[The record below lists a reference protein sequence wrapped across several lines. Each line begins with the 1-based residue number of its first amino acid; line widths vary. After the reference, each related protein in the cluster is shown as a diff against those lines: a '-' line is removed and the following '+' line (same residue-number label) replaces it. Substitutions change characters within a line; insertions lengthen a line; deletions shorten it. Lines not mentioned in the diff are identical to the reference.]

1 MGEWN
6 SLTLRGSFERNL
18 KDIFEPLGVT
28 RGVIRKG
35 HPEDNA
41 FVERSHRTDDE
52 EFYIPYLTT
61 IKNEDDL
68 LKRALWWQNMY
79 NLHRPHQGI
88 DDLTPYEKLRSL
100 GYTTPEAICLLP
112 PLILDSVCC
121 LKPFQV
127 KVKSVQDHL
136 DHYLFLN

>member
-1 MGEWN
+1 MRN
-6 SLTLRGSFERNL
+6 STSLRLS
-18 KDIFEPLGVT
+18 
-28 RGVIRKG
+28 
-35 HPEDNA
+35 
-41 FVERSHRTDDE
+41 
-52 EFYIPYLTT
+52 T

-100 GYTTPEAICLLP
+100 GYTTPEAIYLLP

-136 DHYLFLN
+136 DHYPGRRFEKERGKILFFLANLSYFFRSFNRVS